1 MCVCASPLFDAFWL
15 AVARR
20 GSAGNSEEAQDSKEK
35 LCTMVGLK
43 EQKNVKKVKKKKKL
57 LKEVVRIIITE
68 KHECLHGLVAVGR
81 SHRSKRALVSCSF
94 CLCSC

>member
-43 EQKNVKKVKKKKKL
+43 EQKNVKKVKKKK
-57 LKEVVRIIITE
+57 
-68 KHECLHGLVAVGR
+68 
-81 SHRSKRALVSCSF
+81 SS
-94 CLCSC
+94 